1 MVPGVLVDKTKGD
14 NAMLPMNSNRAISRY
29 STVGWR
35 LPATAVLTLAL
46 VAGAAG
52 LRPQEADAMTPYC
65 KRLMSTVFFFARQA
79 SYERTVTGDLEQ
91 ADEYSQMLEDAS
103 AEFSQNCT

>member
-1 MVPGVLVDKTKGD
+1 ML
-14 NAMLPMNSNRAISRY
+14 AMNQNRATSRW

-35 LPATAVLTLAL
+35 LLATAVLMLAL
-46 VAGAAG
+46 IAGAAG
-52 LRPQEADAMTPYC
+52 FKPQEADAMTPYC
-65 KRLMSTVFFFARQA
+65 TRLMSTVFFFARQA
-79 SYERTVTGDLEQ
+79 SYERTVTGDLQQ